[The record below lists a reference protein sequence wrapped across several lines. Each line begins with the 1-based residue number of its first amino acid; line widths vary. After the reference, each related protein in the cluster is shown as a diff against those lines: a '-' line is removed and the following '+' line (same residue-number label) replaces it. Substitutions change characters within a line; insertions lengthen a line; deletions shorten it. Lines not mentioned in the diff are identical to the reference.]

1 MQIENREMLKTI
13 TKCLAD
19 IAYWSDV
26 NKMTSDNLALIWSP
40 NLFLT
45 RDPIDPVQFLALSKV
60 ASVVL
65 TFIIDW
71 YAASDSFLFLP
82 SVFIIILLF

>member
-1 MQIENREMLKTI
+1 MQVENREMLKI
-13 TKCLAD
+13 VVKCLAD

-26 NKMTSDNLALIWSP
+26 NKMTSDNLALVWAP

-45 RDPIDPVQFLALSKV
+45 REAIDPNEFLKLSKI
-60 ASVVL
+60 ASIVL

-71 YAASDSFLFLP
+71 FVS
-82 SVFIIILLF
+82 